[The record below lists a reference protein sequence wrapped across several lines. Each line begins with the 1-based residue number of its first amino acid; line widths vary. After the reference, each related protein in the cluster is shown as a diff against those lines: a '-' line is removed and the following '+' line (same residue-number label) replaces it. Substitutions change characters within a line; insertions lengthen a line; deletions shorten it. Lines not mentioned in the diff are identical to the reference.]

1 MFCLLSGCTLKRVY
15 YPAYVVGYDMYG
27 NPIYYYD
34 YYYVN
39 LDDPNSAKNAQPYI
53 IQQPPVQQIVV
64 QQTPQQTQQTEKNS
78 GKSWD
83 CNCNH

>member
-53 IQQPPVQQIVV
+53 IQQPVIVEKTVVEQQK
-64 QQTPQQTQQTEKNS
+64 QNQ
-78 GKSWD
+78 D
-83 CNCNH
+83 CNCK